1 MTQIKNF
8 NFGNGVKATI
18 FCQSR
23 KTRNG
28 FAHDCTIPAL
38 KVRATCRYL
47 NRTWECFDFESVIH
61 EAFGKYLKVTHP
73 GKSNEKVRNREYGKL
88 VKRLTET
95 YNKGKFTYVCEFDAV
110 FNYAA

>member
-28 FAHDCTIPAL
+28 FAHDCAIPAI
-38 KVRATCRYL
+38 KVRATCHYL

-61 EAFGKYLKVTHP
+61 EAFRKYLKAALP
-73 GKSNEKVRNREYGKL
+73 GKVNEKVRAREYAKL
-88 VKRLTET
+88 VKRLNAA
-95 YNKGKFTYVCEFDAV
+95 YDKGKFRYVREFDNA
-110 FNYAA
+110 FACAA

>member
-28 FAHDCTIPAL
+28 FAHDCAIPAL
-38 KVRATCRYL
+38 KVRATCHYL

-61 EAFGKYLKVTHP
+61 EAFRKYLKVALP
-73 GKSNEKVRNREYGKL
+73 GKANEKVRDREYAKL
-88 VKRLTET
+88 VKRLNAA
-95 YNKGKFTYVCEFDAV
+95 YDKGKFRDVCEFDNVLAC
-110 FNYAA
+110 AA

>member
-28 FAHDCTIPAL
+28 FAHDCAIPAI
-38 KVRATCRYL
+38 KVRATCHYL
-47 NRTWECFDFESVIH
+47 NRTW
-61 EAFGKYLKVTHP
+61 
-73 GKSNEKVRNREYGKL
+73 
-88 VKRLTET
+88 
-95 YNKGKFTYVCEFDAV
+95 
-110 FNYAA
+110 

>member
-28 FAHDCTIPAL
+28 FAHDCAIPAL
-38 KVRATCRYL
+38 KVRATCHYL
-47 NRTWECFDFESVIH
+47 NRTWEFFDFESVIH
-61 EAFGKYLKVTHP
+61 ETFSKYLKAALP
-73 GKSNEKVRNREYGKL
+73 GKANEKVRDRAYGRL
-88 VKRLTET
+88 TKRLSDQ
-95 YNKGKFTYVCEFDAV
+95 YHKGKFRYVSEFAYE
-110 FNYAA
+110 FARAA

>member
-28 FAHDCTIPAL
+28 FAHDCAIPAL
-38 KVRATCRYL
+38 KVRATCHYL

-61 EAFGKYLKVTHP
+61 EAFRKYLKAALP
-73 GKSNEKVRNREYGKL
+73 GKANEKVRAREYAKL
-88 VKRLTET
+88 VKRLNAA
-95 YNKGKFTYVCEFDAV
+95 YAKGKFRYVREFDNA
-110 FNYAA
+110 FACAA

>member
-28 FAHDCTIPAL
+28 FAHDCAIPAL
-38 KVRATCRYL
+38 KVRATCHYL
-47 NRTWECFDFESVIH
+47 NRTWECFAFESVIH
-61 EAFGKYLKVTHP
+61 VAFDKYLKATHP
-73 GKSNEKVRNREYGKL
+73 GKVNEKVRNREYGKL
-88 VKRLTET
+88 VKRLNES
-95 YNKGKFTYVCEFDAV
+95 YNKGKFTYVCEFDAA

>member
-28 FAHDCTIPAL
+28 FAHDCSIPAI
-38 KVRATCRYL
+38 KVRATCHYL
-47 NRTWECFDFESVIH
+47 NRTWERFDFESVIH
-61 EAFGKYLKVTHP
+61 AAFDKFVKATYP
-73 GKSNEKVRNREYGKL
+73 GKANEKVRAREYAKL
-88 VKRLTET
+88 VKRLNAA
-95 YNKGKFTYVCEFDAV
+95 YDKGKFRYVREFGNA
-110 FNYAA
+110 FACAA

>member
-28 FAHDCTIPAL
+28 FAHDCAIPAI
-38 KVRATCRYL
+38 KVRATCHYL
-47 NRTWECFDFESVIH
+47 NRTWERFDFESVIH
-61 EAFGKYLKVTHP
+61 AAFDKFVKATYP
-73 GKSNEKVRNREYGKL
+73 GKANEKVRNRIYGRL
-88 VKRLTET
+88 TKRLSDQ
-95 YNKGKFTYVCEFDAV
+95 YHKGKFRYVSEFAR
-110 FNYAA
+110 AA

>member
-28 FAHDCTIPAL
+28 FAHDCAIPAI
-38 KVRATCRYL
+38 KVRATCHCL
-47 NRTWECFDFESVIH
+47 NRTWERFDFESVIH
-61 EAFGKYLKVTHP
+61 AAFDKFVKATYP
-73 GKSNEKVRNREYGKL
+73 GKANEKVRAREYAKL
-88 VKRLTET
+88 VKRLDAV
-95 YNKGKFTYVCEFDAV
+95 YDKGKFRYVRELAYEFDR
-110 FNYAA
+110 AA